1 MIRSTQDLISLLY
14 ICLSQVG
21 ITISYQRLAGSINIS
36 ADTVKEYIGYAEDE
50 YLLNT
55 IRSFDF
61 SARKQQSH
69 VKKIYCADTGLI
81 NSV

>member
-21 ITISYQRLAGSINIS
+21 STISYQRLAGSLNIS
-36 ADTVKEYIGYAEDE
+36 ADTVKEYIGYAEDA

-55 IRSFDF
+55 IRRFDF
-61 SARKQQSH
+61 IIIKQGRPVQAIQ
-69 VKKIYCADTGLI
+69 VC
-81 NSV
+81 